1 MRVSGWIAVFV
12 LSGTPGFAAASAPGP
27 RTVAQVD
34 LGRYAGRWY
43 EVARYPNR
51 FQKHCAGDVVVQYTV
66 RPSGGL
72 DVDNRCRDERGGEDR
87 SLAVAKVAS
96 SDGLNSRLKVNFA
109 PRALAW
115 IPFVWAN
122 YWILELADDYRYAVV
137 GTPDRHYLWILSRE
151 PSLPSADFEK
161 LEQAIRGQGFDPGR
175 LEKTPHSTP

>member
-1 MRVSGWIAVFV
+1 MRVSGWIAVIA
-12 LSGTPGFAAASAPGP
+12 LSGASEFAAASVGEPK
-27 RTVAQVD
+27 TVAQVD
-34 LGRYAGRWY
+34 LARYAGRWY

-51 FQKHCAGDVVVQYTV
+51 FQKHCSGDVVVHYAP
-66 RPSGGL
+66 RSDGGL
-72 DVDNRCRDERGGEDR
+72 DIDNRCRDDRGGQDR
-87 SLAVAKVAS
+87 SLAVAKVAVT
-96 SDGLNSRLKVNFA
+96 DGSNSRLKVNFA

-151 PSLPSADFEK
+151 PSLPPADFEK
-161 LEQAIRGQGFDPGR
+161 LEEAIRGQGFDPDR